1 MSENSFF
8 SRLFGGGVEEEETRI
23 YSAEEIGMSRSSRRG
38 EPEEEHQ
45 LGGFTIE
52 RAAEMI
58 DNLPSDVSREI
69 AGRIVRGTLAAT
81 GIEVGDLDRSTRVR
95 IPKLSSQIELARNRQ
110 REVQEKT
117 EETVRYLEE
126 ELRKAREARDTIIAE
141 EDKKISRASVALK
154 EVRRVR
160 AFFDFPKMEAE
171 ENTGSTDKD
180 TQLLKPLDPDKT
192 RVRWHY
198 RPLADID
205 RFTDRPTNE
214 GSSALGARQGVSDE
228 R

>member
-1 MSENSFF
+1 MSGNNFL
-8 SRLFGGGVEEEETRI
+8 SRLFWGGMEEEETRI

-58 DNLPSDVSREI
+58 DNLPSDVSRES
-69 AGRIVRGTLAAT
+69 AVRIVRGTLAAT
-81 GIEVGDLDRSTRVR
+81 GVEVSDLDRSTRARV
-95 IPKLSSQIELARNRQ
+95 PKLSSQIELARNRQ

-141 EDKKISRASVALK
+141 EDKKISRASAALK

-160 AFFDFPKMEAE
+160 AFFDFPKMEGE
-171 ENTGSTDKD
+171 ENTASTDKD
-180 TQLLKPLDPDKT
+180 TQLVEPLDPDRT
-192 RVRWHY
+192 QVRWRS

-205 RFTDRPTNE
+205 RLTDGPTE
-214 GSSALGARQGVSDE
+214 GSSAYGAHHGVSDE
-228 R
+228 Q